1 MKLNYSLTP
10 KILDLG
16 IPKSDEIPHIS
27 KVYQNFKLL
36 QIKMFNFAS

>member
-16 IPKSDEIPHIS
+16 IPNIS